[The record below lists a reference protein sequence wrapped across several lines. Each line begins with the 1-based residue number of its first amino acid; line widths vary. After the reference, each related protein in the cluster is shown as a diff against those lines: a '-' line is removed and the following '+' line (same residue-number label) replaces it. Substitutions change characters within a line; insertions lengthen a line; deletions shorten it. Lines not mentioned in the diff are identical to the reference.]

1 MRTFRAM
8 FWIPI
13 DAIDRGDAEKI
24 ANRLLKQKKLDAKL
38 YSIEEG

>member
-1 MRTFRAM
+1 MRTYRVL
-8 FWIPI
+8 FWIEI

-24 ANRLLKQKKLDAKL
+24 ANRLLKSKKLDAKL